1 MFQTTRRLIGAR
13 TQRQTAALTLVRRL
27 DTAFGRACLETG
39 ATAIRSVN
47 SLMTAAQTGSE
58 HVKVSVNST
67 VTAALTGSMS
77 RSVSI
82 VW

>member
-1 MFQTTRRLIGAR
+1 MFQTTHLLIGAR
-13 TQRQTAALTLVRRL
+13 TQSQTAAPTLARLL

-47 SLMTAAQTGSE
+47 TSATAAQTGSG

-67 VTAALTGSMS
+67 VTAAQTV
-77 RSVSI
+77 SVHVKVS
-82 VW
+82 VHS